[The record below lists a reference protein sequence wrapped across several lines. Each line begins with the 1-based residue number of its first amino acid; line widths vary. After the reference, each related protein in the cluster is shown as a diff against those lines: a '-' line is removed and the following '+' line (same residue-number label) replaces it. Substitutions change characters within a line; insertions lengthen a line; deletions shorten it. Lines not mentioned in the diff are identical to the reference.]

1 MRKKG
6 MLRNRDVE
14 EGAVEE
20 DRCRRRVHK
29 ERGTLRKEA
38 SRKGTGERD
47 VAKGIRMKETS
58 SNGAG

>member
-1 MRKKG
+1 M
-6 MLRNRDVE
+6 RNRDVE